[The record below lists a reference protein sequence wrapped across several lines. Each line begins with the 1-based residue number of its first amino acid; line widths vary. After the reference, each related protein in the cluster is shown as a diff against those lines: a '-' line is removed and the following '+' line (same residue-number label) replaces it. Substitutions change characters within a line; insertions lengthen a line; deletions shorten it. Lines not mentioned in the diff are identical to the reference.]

1 MCAGKGYLN
10 DILMPVLEHLMNTK
24 LSVGVAAVGLLLLSA
39 VLAAGCGSDET
50 SGPTTPVKAD
60 VDTYMQSLPA
70 WDVFSPPVADTNGP
84 TGATIEDL
92 DGALFC
98 RTTPCSITTTPEQ
111 VVTYGTFPNILWLG
125 ALIQGDSYAGG
136 LGSMEELP
144 IRQRAPLR
152 IGVNLLTGDS
162 VSATVEDPD
171 ATTVGQA
178 IGTLISNAVSS
189 GYHGGSA
196 VHFTQKK
203 TYSLEQ
209 AALSLGLS
217 ARYMGVSVKN
227 QLDLSSVQQKNT
239 LMAYFK
245 QLMFETYIVL
255 PQTPSAMFSNEF
267 TEDVLQQ
274 QVNLGNIGPD
284 NLPVYVARIEWG
296 RIMVLTMSSDASITD
311 MRNALR
317 ATYYKNEVDLTVE
330 YQQILQNSEM
340 EVVTFGGDD
349 ADALALIRSGD
360 ITSYFTDSPDL
371 TTAFPIGYV
380 LNNLADNS
388 TAKVAET
395 TAYDM
400 KECVQATANLYSSW
414 TDWVDAFSVIPDSTI
429 NIYFETTGANLL
441 KAPELADWW
450 VPGSNAHLG
459 NATITFPRSSTGYDF
474 QFVLTAL
481 ETNCPYPLTFE
492 DDEFSGA
499 PSNIISI
506 GDVGN
511 CEDDDFQIVVSDFR
525 DSSYVFAIG
534 TYVGNNGWTAEE
546 KVEVFN
552 GDQKIAEFTPSNA
565 TNFFMGVVSSV
576 PITRL
581 RFDEDAGGN
590 DIYIRDFV
598 FGVAYRR

>member
-1 MCAGKGYLN
+1 MFSQPGARSWAPHPIRPIRWL
-10 DILMPVLEHLMNTK
+10 PV
-24 LSVGVAAVGLLLLSA
+24 VLLLA
-39 VLAAGCGSDET
+39 VVGTGCGSDDA
-50 SGPTTPVKAD
+50 SGPETPVKAD
-60 VDTYMQSLPA
+60 VDAYMQTLPA
-70 WDVFSPPVADTNGP
+70 WDDFSPPVVDANGP
-84 TGATIEDL
+84 TGATTEDL
-92 DGALFC
+92 DGSLFC
-98 RTTPCSITTTPEQ
+98 RTTPYSITETPEQ
-111 VVTYGTFPNILWLG
+111 VVTYGTFSNILWLG

-152 IGVNLLTGDS
+152 IGVNFLSGDS
-162 VSATVEDPD
+162 IATTVEDPD
-171 ATTVGQA
+171 PTTVGQA
-178 IGTLISNAVSS
+178 IGTLISNAVQS

-196 VHFTQKK
+196 VFFNQKQ

-217 ARYMGVSVKN
+217 ARYMGASVRNK
-227 QLDLSSVQQKNT
+227 LDLSTVQQRNT

-245 QLMFETYIVL
+245 QLMFETYMVL
-255 PQTPSAMFSNEF
+255 PQTPSEMFSDAF
-267 TEDVLQQ
+267 TEDVLER
-274 QVNLGNIGPD
+274 QVALGNIGPD

-296 RIMVLTMSSDASITD
+296 RIMLLTMSSDASITD

-340 EVVTFGGDD
+340 QVVTFGGDD

-371 TTAFPIGYV
+371 TTAFPISYV

-388 TAKVAET
+388 TATVGET
-395 TAYDM
+395 TAYEM
-400 KECVQATANLYSSW
+400 KECVQAMADLYSSW
-414 TDWVDAFSVIPDSTI
+414 TTWNDAFSVIPDSTI
-429 NIYFETTGANLL
+429 NVHFETTGPNLQ
-441 KAPELADWW
+441 KATELQGWW
-450 VPGSNAHLG
+450 VPASNAHLG
-459 NATITFPRSSTGYDF
+459 TATITFTPESTDQDF
-474 QFVLTAL
+474 QFALTAL
-481 ETNCPYPLTFE
+481 EPGCAYPLTFE
-492 DDEFSGA
+492 DDEFPAGT

-506 GDVGN
+506 GDVDN
-511 CEDDDFQIVVSDFR
+511 CQDDDFEIVVSDFR
-525 DSSYVFAIG
+525 DSAYVFAIG
-534 TYVGNNGWTAEE
+534 TNIGNNDFTAEE

-565 TNFFMGVVSSV
+565 QDHFMGVVSSV

-590 DIYIRDFV
+590 DIYIKDLV

>member
-1 MCAGKGYLN
+1 
-10 DILMPVLEHLMNTK
+10 MNAK
-24 LSVGVAAVGLLLLSA
+24 SSIAVAVFGLLSFSM

-50 SGPTTPVKAD
+50 NGPTPAKAD
-60 VDTYMQSLPA
+60 VDTYMHSLPA
-70 WDVFSPPVADTNGP
+70 WSVFSPPVADADGP
-84 TGATIEDL
+84 TGSTIEDL
-92 DGALFC
+92 DGGLFC
-98 RTTPCSITTTPEQ
+98 RTTPCSITTTPDQ

-162 VSATVEDPD
+162 ISTTVENPD

-178 IGTLISNAVSS
+178 IGTLISNAVAG
-189 GYHGGSA
+189 GYNGGSA
-196 VHFTQKK
+196 VHFTLKQ

-217 ARYMGVSVKN
+217 AKYMGVSVKN
-227 QLDLSSVQQKNT
+227 KLDLSSVQQKNT

-255 PQTPSAMFSNEF
+255 PQAPSAMFSDAF
-267 TEDVLQQ
+267 TDDVLQQ
-274 QVNLGNIGPD
+274 QVNLGNIGSD

-296 RIMVLTMSSDASITD
+296 RVMLLTMSSEASVTD

-400 KECVQATANLYSSW
+400 TECVQAKADLYSSW
-414 TDWVDAFSVIPDSTI
+414 TAWKDAFSVIPDSTI
-429 NIYFETTGANLL
+429 NIYFETTGPNLL
-441 KAPELADWW
+441 KSPELADWW
-450 VPGSNAHLG
+450 VAGSNAHLG
-459 NATITFPRSSTGYDF
+459 HATITFPRASTGFDF
-474 QFVLTAL
+474 AFALTAL
-481 ETNCPYPLTFE
+481 EPNCPYPLTFD

-511 CEDDDFQIVVSDFR
+511 CEDDDFQIVVADFR

-534 TYVGNNGWTAEE
+534 TNVGNNGWTSDE
-546 KVEVFN
+546 KVEVFS
-552 GDQKIAEFTPSNA
+552 GDQKIAEFVPSNA
-565 TNFFMGVVSSV
+565 TNFFMGVVSAV
-576 PITRL
+576 PITRIK
-581 RFDEDAGGN
+581 FDEDAGGN
-590 DIYIRDFV
+590 DIWIRDFA

>member
-1 MCAGKGYLN
+1 
-10 DILMPVLEHLMNTK
+10 MNTK
-24 LSVGVAAVGLLLLSA
+24 LSITVAPGLLLLLL
-39 VLAAGCGSDET
+39 VLAAGCGSDEQSGP

-60 VDTYMQSLPA
+60 VNAYMQTLPT

-92 DGALFC
+92 DSGLFC
-98 RTTPCSITTTPEQ
+98 RTTPCSITETPEQ
-111 VVTYGTFPNILWLG
+111 VVTYGTFSNILWLG

-162 VSATVEDPD
+162 VGTTVENPDP
-171 ATTVGQA
+171 TTVGQA
-178 IGTLISNAVSS
+178 IGTLISNAVQS
-189 GYHGGSA
+189 GYQGGSA
-196 VHFTQKK
+196 VYFNQKQ

-217 ARYMGVSVKN
+217 ARYMGASVKN
-227 QLDLSSVQQKNT
+227 KLDLSSVQQRNT

-245 QLMFETYIVL
+245 QLMFETYMVL
-255 PQTPSAMFSNEF
+255 PQTPSEMFSDEF

-284 NLPVYVARIEWG
+284 NLPVYAARIEWG
-296 RIMVLTMSSDASITD
+296 RVMLLTMSSDASITD

-360 ITSYFTDSPDL
+360 ITSYFADSPDL

-388 TAKVAET
+388 TAKVGET
-395 TAYDM
+395 TSYDM
-400 KECVQATANLYSSW
+400 KECVQVSAGLYSSW
-414 TDWVDAFSVIPDSTI
+414 TDWNDAFSVIPDSTV
-429 NIYFETTGANLL
+429 NIYFESNGPNLQ
-441 KAPELADWW
+441 KATELQGWW
-450 VPGSNAHLG
+450 VPASNAHLG
-459 NATITFPRSSTGYDF
+459 NATITFTPENTGHEF
-474 QFVLTAL
+474 QFALTAL
-481 ETNCPYPLTFE
+481 ESNCQYPLTFD

-511 CEDDDFQIVVSDFR
+511 CEDDDFEIVVSDSR
-525 DSSYVFAIG
+525 DSSYIFAIG
-534 TYVGNNGWTAEE
+534 TYVGNNDFTSDE

-581 RFDEDAGGN
+581 KFNEDAGGN
-590 DIYIRDFV
+590 DIYIRDFT
-598 FGVAYRR
+598 FGVGYRR

>member
-1 MCAGKGYLN
+1 MK
-10 DILMPVLEHLMNTK
+10 PK
-24 LSVGVAAVGLLLLSA
+24 LSNASVTCGLLVA
-39 VLAAGCGSDET
+39 TVLAAGCGSDET
-50 SGPTTPVKAD
+50 SGPTPVKAD
-60 VDTYMQSLPA
+60 VDIYMQSLPS
-70 WDVFSPPVADTNGP
+70 WDVFAPPVTDADGP

-92 DGALFC
+92 NGGLFC
-98 RTTPCSITTTPEQ
+98 RTTPYSITETPEQ
-111 VVTYGTFPNILWLG
+111 VVTYGTFSNILWLG

-162 VSATVEDPD
+162 VGTTVDNPDP
-171 ATTVGQA
+171 TTVGQA
-178 IGTLISNAVSS
+178 IGTLISNAVAG
-189 GYHGGSA
+189 GYNGGSA
-196 VHFTQKK
+196 VFFNQKQ

-217 ARYMGVSVKN
+217 ARYMGASIKN
-227 QLDLSSVQQKNT
+227 KLDLSTAQQKNT

-255 PQTPSAMFSNEF
+255 PQTPSAMFSDEF

-274 QVNLGNIGPD
+274 QVNLGSIGPD
-284 NLPVYVARIEWG
+284 NLPVYVARIQWG
-296 RIMVLTMSSDASITD
+296 RIMLLTMSSDASITD

-317 ATYYKNEVDLTVE
+317 ATYYKNELDLTAQ
-330 YQQILQNSEM
+330 YRQILQNSEM

-360 ITSYFTDSPDL
+360 ITSYFTNSPHL

-388 TAKVAET
+388 TAKVGET
-395 TAYDM
+395 TSYEM
-400 KECVQATANLYSSW
+400 KECVQATADLYSFW
-414 TDWVDAFSVIPDSTI
+414 THWNDAFSVIPDSTI
-429 NIYFETTGANLL
+429 NIYFETTGPNLQ
-441 KAPELADWW
+441 KATELQGWW
-450 VPGSNAHLG
+450 VPASNAHLG
-459 NATITFPRSSTGYDF
+459 HATITFTPENTGFDF
-474 QFVLTAL
+474 QFALTAL
-481 ETNCPYPLTFE
+481 QPNCPYPLTFN
-492 DDEFSGA
+492 DDEFPSGT

-506 GDVGN
+506 GDVNN
-511 CEDDDFQIVVSDFR
+511 CEDDDFEIVVSDFR

-534 TYVGNNGWTAEE
+534 TYVGNNTTFTAEE

-552 GDQKIAEFTPSNA
+552 GDQKIAEFIPSNA
-565 TNFFMGVVSSV
+565 PDFFMGVVSSV

-581 RFDEDAGGN
+581 KFNEDAGGN
-590 DIYIRDFV
+590 DIYIKDFV